1 MQRGLALSWS
11 ESPPFMVLWLH
22 LGVSLGPIDYGEDPG
37 IGVPGLFSCLLARR
51 GYPPFQKRCDFWRS
65 SVRSVVRQERVGAA
79 CCVWFAGALQLPGR
93 LRRVQGVPVDRAHT
107 VGRWDAFAV
116 ALSSVSAVMAAR
128 LDHRTDSALT
138 IKTGDRNVC
147 AGMCAGMWG
156 PGAKA
161 DGAAVWGVIW
171 SGRAAERGCVTSF
184 PKTGEQRRK
193 RLRARSA
200 DGVVWQSSRACSAG
214 GAAVSVLLEFGESG
228 CALFMVLAR

>member
-1 MQRGLALSWS
+1 MEKTPAL
-11 ESPPFMVLWLH
+11 V
-22 LGVSLGPIDYGEDPG
+22 
-37 IGVPGLFSCLLARR
+37 VPGLFHVCLLVAGILPFRNGVTSGARA
-51 GYPPFQKRCDFWRS
+51 FALWCA
-65 SVRSVVRQERVGAA
+65 RSVWGQLAAFGLRALSSCRADFGECWVGPWIARIR
-79 CCVWFAGALQLPGR
+79 CGDGM
-93 LRRVQGVPVDRAHT
+93 RRR
-107 VGRWDAFAV
+107 DAFAV
-116 ALSSVSAVMAAR
+116 ARGSVWAVMAAR
-128 LDHRTDSALT
+128 LDRRTDSALT

-214 GAAVSVLLEFGESG
+214 GRGGVGLAGVRRIWMCFVHGARSVTG
-228 CALFMVLAR
+228 CASGRTHFPCGA